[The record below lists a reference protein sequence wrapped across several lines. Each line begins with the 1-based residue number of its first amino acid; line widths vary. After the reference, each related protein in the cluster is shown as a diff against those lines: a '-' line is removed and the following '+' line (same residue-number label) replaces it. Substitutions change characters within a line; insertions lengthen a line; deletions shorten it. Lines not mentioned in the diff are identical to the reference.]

1 MNNRFFFL
9 IVSFLIISCASDE
22 SYLKEIQEHQYELN
36 VQFADAEESPLTPE
50 DLQTFKELDFFEIH
64 SDFKINADL
73 VRTPD
78 SEVFEM
84 QTTTDRKPL
93 YKQFGIAKFK
103 IDGKSLQLSI
113 YQNQQLILD
122 PEYEDYLFI
131 PFNDTTNG
139 NESYSGGRFLDLKI
153 PDDKSNTIIIDF
165 NKVYNP
171 YCAYSG
177 RYSCPIPPPENNLEV
192 AIKAGVKAYKKH

>member
-1 MNNRFFFL
+1 MENRFFLL
-9 IVSFLIISCASDE
+9 IISILIISCTSDE
-22 SYLKEIQEHQYELN
+22 TYLKEIQEHQYELN

-50 DLQTFKELDFFEIH
+50 DLQTFKELDFFEI
-64 SDFKINADL
+64 DADYRIKAEL
-73 VRTPD
+73 IRTPD

-93 YKQFGIAKFK
+93 YKQFGIAKFI

-139 NESYSGGRFLDLKI
+139 NESYSGGRFIDLKI
-153 PDDKSNTIIIDF
+153 PPNDSNTIIIDF
-165 NKVYNP
+165 NKAYNP

-177 RYSCPIPPPENNLEV
+177 RYSCPIPPSENNLDF